1 MLKTLNECM
10 QARYHVR
17 QLKCEYEREI
27 EWRERIDDT
36 PETIAELK
44 TLRHYIESLTGQI
57 SKMDALIGEM
67 IKIPVGTYDY
77 AVKIGGLADK
87 DPSIWTATVKA

>member
-1 MLKTLNECM
+1 MLKTLDECM

-27 EWRERIDDT
+27 EWRVRV
-36 PETIAELK
+36 PEAQEIIAELK
-44 TLRHYIESLTGQI
+44 TLRHYVESLTRQI
-57 SKMDALIGEM
+57 AKMDAIIGEM
-67 IKIPVGTYDY
+67 IKVPVGTDDY
-77 AVKIGGLADK
+77 AVKIGQLADQ